1 MIKTLKY
8 TVQAQVI
15 KSPNAG
21 EETILTC
28 SFENAIDAQ
37 TIGIFFNEGDC
48 TVDWGDEATNDIF
61 VDGDRPQQVMHR
73 YSDAFIDEHKN
84 KTFDISINGDID
96 RFHDPSYPYT
106 GGIKTL
112 IVGISPLCK
121 KQTSAQD
128 LFNECANLK
137 TIRGDMFNYCEITNF
152 ARCFKNSGL
161 KSVPRDLFKTAL
173 IDSNFSCIFAN
184 CTNLESSNLEFNGPN
199 SQQLERLDNMFN
211 GCTNL
216 KTINEDMFKRVSN
229 TADLSLCFE
238 GCKKLKIPSTLLD
251 NVPNASVSSIFGDIL
266 TPSKVKLVPRDLFSA
281 FNESRLD
288 SKSFMPFL
296 IEDYPT
302 AYKVIEAAKKNNV
315 KMQVGSKEV
324 GLEKLIYW

>member
-1 MIKTLKY
+1 MIKTLKQ
-8 TVQAQVI
+8 TVQRTVTTDLRI
-15 KSPNAG
+15 G
-21 EETILTC
+21 DVTILTC

-61 VDGDRPQQVMHR
+61 VDDDRPQQLTHK

-96 RFHDPSYPYT
+96 RFRDPSYPYT

-121 KQTSAQD
+121 KQTSARD

-199 SQQLERLDNMFN
+199 SQQLERFDNMFN

-229 TADLSLCFE
+229 AADLSLCFE

-251 NVPNASVSSIFGDIL
+251 NVPNARVSSIFGDTL
-266 TPSKVKLVPRDLFSA
+266 TPSKVKLVPRDLFSV
-281 FNESRLD
+281 FNESCLD
-288 SKSFMPFL
+288 SKSFMPFF
-296 IEDYPT
+296 ISDYPT

-324 GLEKLIYW
+324 SLEKLI